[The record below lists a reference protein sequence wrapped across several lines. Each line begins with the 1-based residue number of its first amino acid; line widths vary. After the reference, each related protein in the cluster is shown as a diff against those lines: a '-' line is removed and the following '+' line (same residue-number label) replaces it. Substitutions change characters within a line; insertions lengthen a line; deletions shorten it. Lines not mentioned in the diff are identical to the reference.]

1 MEMITSYGNDSN
13 VIIVRIRLLMNN
25 INSRYQRLLEENL
38 TLLKGGLILKV
49 IIMAH
54 ISDIF

>member
-1 MEMITSYGNDSN
+1 MEITSYGNDSD

-25 INSRYQRLLEENL
+25 INSRYQPLLEEENL

-49 IIMAH
+49 IMAH